1 MAKGVKELKSR
12 ITGISNIAQ
21 ITSAMEM
28 VATTKL
34 KRLQDRASA
43 SRPYADKIQEMV
55 GMLAGMTGEA
65 DASPLMAA
73 RDVRKTGLILISGD
87 KGLCG
92 SYNSNVFKA
101 LQEKIAELE
110 DREKSLFVFGKK
122 GQIYARTRGLP
133 VSYTYDGLLE
143 KITYAGAQEVARN
156 IRSRF
161 LAGEVDEIHLVYTRF
176 VSTVVQKTVV
186 QKILPIAK
194 EDLVSEDVSEEE
206 RGAGQKS
213 VNFLLEPSP
222 EAVFEHLLPKFVEIK
237 IYSAL
242 MESLASEYASR
253 RVAMKA
259 ATDASNDMIK
269 SLTKQYN
276 RARQETI
283 TKELLEVVGGA
294 EALRG

>member
-259 ATDASNDMIK
+259 ATDASRDMIK